1 MNKVYVALC
10 NCCPLCCVSVWSAL
24 LVNVTLPKIDS
35 VCYNS
40 PLQCLHSVL
49 DVFMENELII
59 LNLPWKKTNKQKK
72 KRSCWEESDS
82 KSLLCNYG
90 LQRYRFVAHN
100 LKITCQKQSEIQRV
114 IRSKYIEQ
122 IQDLIWLI

>member
-24 LVNVTLPKIDS
+24 LVNVTLPKMDS

-72 KRSCWEESDS
+72 PAVVGRKVIQNRC
-82 KSLLCNYG
+82 Y
-90 LQRYRFVAHN
+90 V
-100 LKITCQKQSEIQRV
+100 ITDCSV
-114 IRSKYIEQ
+114 I
-122 IQDLIWLI
+122 DLWLII